1 MNLITKTTEFVF
13 KIIETYVSPGDVV
26 IDATAGNG
34 YDTLELAKLAG
45 AMGKVYAFDIQP
57 QALEQTK
64 NLLEREGFFHT
75 CTLVLDSH
83 EMMSEY
89 VSQKERE
96 VLSAVV
102 FNLGYLPGGKKEK
115 TTRRETTLL
124 AVERALNLIC
134 IGGIVAV
141 TMYPGHP
148 EGAEERAALL
158 GFAET
163 LPPKQYHTA
172 YLSFP
177 NQKKNP
183 PELLLITKKIRTPHS
198 EAFHIIEEE

>member
-1 MNLITKTTEFVF
+1 MNLITKTTEFAF
-13 KIIETYVSPGDVV
+13 KIIETYVSPGDVL

-34 YDTLELAKLAG
+34 YDTLGLAKLAG
-45 AMGKVYAFDIQP
+45 PKGKVYAFDIQP

-64 NLLEREGFFHT
+64 NLLEKEGFFHN

-83 EMMSEY
+83 ENMSEY
-89 VSQKERE
+89 VSKKEQE

-102 FNLGYLPGGKKEK
+102 FNLGYLPGGEREK
-115 TTRRETTLL
+115 TTRTETTLI
-124 AVERALNLIC
+124 AVERALDLTR
-134 IGGIVAV
+134 IGGIVAL

-158 GFAET
+158 GFVEA
-163 LPPKQYHTA
+163 LPPKHYHTA

-183 PELLLITKKIRTPHS
+183 PELLLITKKS
-198 EAFHIIEEE
+198 